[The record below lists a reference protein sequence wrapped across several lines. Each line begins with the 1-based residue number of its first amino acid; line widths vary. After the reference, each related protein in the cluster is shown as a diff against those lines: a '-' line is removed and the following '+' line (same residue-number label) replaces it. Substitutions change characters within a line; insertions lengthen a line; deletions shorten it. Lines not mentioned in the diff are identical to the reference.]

1 MQTHLRKTLL
11 LGVCTIAGA
20 LGVGSLASSPAQAQ
34 FSPCQVLNP
43 GYLAP
48 PPCISFDYKRLS
60 DIATKVGQERA
71 KIQKKVEEI
80 QGWASGQAIMGR
92 LNAPSGVETMTGPSV
107 LTGLPQTFSNVN
119 AGTTFMAAKAGS
131 SSMFAD
137 GGSSMDKMGSVQA
150 LRDLNTRAATA
161 DGMALS
167 FRKGQILE
175 GTLADAARLAKAAS
189 ESPDLRSDWAI
200 NSQTKHALA
209 QARVTQNYLW
219 QAYLQVQST
228 GQIKD
233 LPVGMG
239 TKMLMPSGSTGKDL
253 PIVDNGD
260 ALRLQRLVALNAE
273 AEDVLGRLGASRSA
287 DQLSTIV
294 NVAKADCADTQARK
308 ENMERQFPISAT
320 NWACKSSKC
329 SNGTTIV
336 NTTNAT
342 LSNWKNSMKALQGQ
356 SIESLRYEFEK
367 RGLDVAQ
374 LTASDT
380 DPRQFIGTW
389 GDPNKYDMVS
399 SIAKNLYNGKRDAY
413 NLGAS
418 LDKHISGDRDEAAF
432 KQMVYDYED
441 VRQEYDWKFS
451 ERVKDENGMEI
462 EGSGGACVEAAFSE
476 AAVDTLK
483 KDVQKD
489 TSTTLNPDAVKVRL
503 QEIADEGTKLGQEL
517 AQSSDTNT
525 VSAAKQHL
533 DTLQVT
539 LNGGVQLPDH
549 NAYDPAQCQAAS
561 EYAAQQGV
569 SMTAEEMQACLHGS
583 DDPASP
589 YYVAR

>member
-92 LNAPSGVETMTGPSV
+92 LSAPSGVETMTGPSV

-219 QAYLQVQST
+219 QAYLQLYSTNQIARMPVNQGKAALPASQST
-228 GQIKD
+228 AAAQAA
-233 LPVGMG
+233 P
-239 TKMLMPSGSTGKDL
+239 
-253 PIVDNGD
+253 DNGD
-260 ALRLQRLVALNAE
+260 MARLQRIASLALE
-273 AEDVLGRLGASRSA
+273 ARSLLDLLGRSQSA
-287 DQLSTIV
+287 TQLSTIV
-294 NVAKADCADTQARK
+294 SLAQTDCQDTKARQANLEAQLPVK
-308 ENMERQFPISAT
+308 AQQ
-320 NWACKSSKC
+320 WACKADKC
-329 SNGTTIV
+329 RNSTLIV
-336 NTTNAT
+336 NGMKSALTNWESEMNGLRGQDAA
-342 LSNWKNSMKALQGQ
+342 SLQA
-356 SIESLRYEFEK
+356 EFNK
-367 RGLDVAQ
+367 RQLDVGQ
-374 LTASDT
+374 LTQSEV

-389 GDPNKYDMVS
+389 GDPLKYEMLNT
-399 SIAKNLYNGKRDAY
+399 IAKNLTGGKRDQY
-413 NLGAS
+413 NRGTN
-418 LDKHISGDRDEAAF
+418 LDKYIDGDDNQAF
-432 KQMVYDYED
+432 QQMLYDWED
-441 VRQEYDWKFS
+441 VRQEVAWKFS
-451 ERVKDENGMEI
+451 PRINGE
-462 EGSGGACVEAAFSE
+462 EGSGGTCTEAEFS
-476 AAVDTLK
+476 AGAVDTLK
-483 KDVQKD
+483 KEAQDETQ
-489 TSTTLNPDAVKVRL
+489 TTLTQADVAAKLKEIANEGDQLGAELTQSTDPNTIEAARGQLAKL
-503 QEIADEGTKLGQEL
+503 QE
-517 AQSSDTNT
+517 
-525 VSAAKQHL
+525 V
-533 DTLQVT
+533 
-539 LNGGVQLPDH
+539 LNMGVKLPDH
-549 NAYDPAQCQAAS
+549 TVFDPEQCQAAA
-561 EYAAQQGV
+561 EYTAQQTDNQGRPL
-569 SMTAEEMQACLHGS
+569 SMSAAEMDACLHGS
-583 DDPASP
+583 SNPGSP